1 MNREFAER
9 YFGWLAEQIN
19 VDYGNRPKEYD
30 GLFRHIHSKDF
41 IWIVPNDDNR
51 VGDALELRREFWD
64 RRPIPRRGVSTLE
77 VLVALSRRLEFNA
90 GGDRELWAGQ
100 LIKNLGLQKMF
111 DPVSSRKHD
120 RIDEVLDTLIWRTY
134 EPNGEGGLFP
144 LRYAKEDQT
153 KVEIWYQMS
162 AYIIENT
169 VD

>member
-9 YFGWLAEQIN
+9 YFQWLAEQVN
-19 VDYGNRPKEYD
+19 VDVGGRPKEWD

-41 IWIVPNDDNR
+41 IWTVPNDDNR
-51 VGDALELRREFWD
+51 IGDAIYLRLEFWD
-64 RRPIPRRGVSTLE
+64 GRPIPRRGVSTFE
-77 VLVALSRRLEFNA
+77 VMVALSRRLEFVA

-111 DPVSSRKHD
+111 DPLSSRKHD
-120 RIDEVLDTLIWRTY
+120 RIEEVLDTLIWRTY
-134 EPNGEGGLFP
+134 EPNGEGGFFP
-144 LRYAKEDQT
+144 LKFAKEDQT
-153 KVEIWYQMS
+153 KVEIWYQMN